1 MTETYYDPVTDGIG
15 IEGFLNWANLS
26 VDGWMANAF
35 LFFVWMSFV
44 YVGSKS
50 EWKLSNVMAFS
61 FFTCLITSMILSIFT
76 TVNLVAIFV
85 IIFGL
90 AGSVLWAVFER

>member
-1 MTETYYDPVTDGIG
+1 MTETYYNAITDGIG
-15 IEGFLNWANLS
+15 IEGFLNWANLT
-26 VDGWMANAF
+26 VDGWMASMF
-35 LFFVWMSFV
+35 LFFIWLSFV

-50 EWKLSNVMAFS
+50 EWKLSGVMAFS
-61 FFTCLITSMILSIFT
+61 FFVCLLAAMIFKVFT

-90 AGSVLWAVFER
+90 AASIFWAVISK

>member
-1 MTETYYDPVTDGIG
+1 MTEIYYDATVDGIG

-26 VDGWMANAF
+26 VEGWMATAF
-35 LFFVWMSFV
+35 LFFIWLSFV

-50 EWKLSNVMAFS
+50 EWKLANVMAFS
-61 FFTCLITSMILSIFT
+61 FFICLLASMIFSVFT
-76 TVNLVAIFV
+76 TVNIIATFV

-90 AGSVLWAVFER
+90 AGSVLWSVIGK

>member
-1 MTETYYDPVTDGIG
+1 MTETYYDPAVDGIG

-26 VDGWMANAF
+26 VDGWMITAF
-35 LFFVWMSFV
+35 LFFIWMSFV
-44 YVGSKS
+44 YVGGKS

-61 FFTCLITSMILSIFT
+61 FFICLIASMIFSLFT
-76 TVNLVAIFV
+76 MVNLIAIFV

-90 AGSVLWAVFER
+90 AGSILWAVIEK